1 MKKFV
6 PVLLGL
12 TLAAS
17 LTACAT
23 KTVKEAPSA
32 APQTTAA
39 AMEETTEAPAETSGA
54 ETEAAAKTEDTVT
67 AAATDYFKNFPEDKH
82 MASVADLFAKI
93 DAGEDMVIIDI
104 RKPDDY
110 AAGHLKGAWNIP
122 YGAAVAESL
131 DKIPD
136 DTPVY
141 VNCYTGQTSS
151 QTVALLNAAGKLTP

>member
-1 MKKFV
+1 MKKIV

-23 KTVKEAPSA
+23 KTVKEAPTA

-82 MASVADLFAKI
+82 MASLQKSTPVKTWLSSI
-93 DAGEDMVIIDI
+93 S
-104 RKPDDY
+104 
-110 AAGHLKGAWNIP
+110 
-122 YGAAVAESL
+122 ESL
-131 DKIPD
+131 MTTLRDI
-136 DTPVY
+136 
-141 VNCYTGQTSS
+141 
-151 QTVALLNAAGKLTP
+151 

>member
-1 MKKFV
+1 MKKIV

-23 KTVKEAPSA
+23 KTVKEAPTA

-82 MASVADLFAKI
+82 MASVADLFAKSTPVKTWLSSI
-93 DAGEDMVIIDI
+93 S
-104 RKPDDY
+104 
-110 AAGHLKGAWNIP
+110 
-122 YGAAVAESL
+122 ESL
-131 DKIPD
+131 MTTLRDI
-136 DTPVY
+136 
-141 VNCYTGQTSS
+141 
-151 QTVALLNAAGKLTP
+151 

>member
-82 MASVADLFAKI
+82 MAISLQKSTPVKTWLSSI
-93 DAGEDMVIIDI
+93 S
-104 RKPDDY
+104 
-110 AAGHLKGAWNIP
+110 
-122 YGAAVAESL
+122 ESL
-131 DKIPD
+131 MTTLRDI
-136 DTPVY
+136 
-141 VNCYTGQTSS
+141 
-151 QTVALLNAAGKLTP
+151 